1 VFVLT
6 IAMAHGKVSRDAAL
20 FLFMG
25 YATSIV
31 SNADEEWAQ

>member
-6 IAMAHGKVSRDAAL
+6 IAMAHGKVSRDAVL

-25 YATSIV
+25 SVTSIV
-31 SNADEEWAQ
+31 SNADEEWS